1 MFRRMNVSPQRT
13 DISGREKERE
23 RGRGRERN
31 SINFPSDEAGDEG
44 RANNGLSLAVERS
57 AERMLN
63 YRVVLWV

>member
-1 MFRRMNVSPQRT
+1 MSPQKDGYIS
-13 DISGREKERE
+13 DISERE
-23 RGRGRERN
+23 RGRERN
-31 SINFPSDEAGDEG
+31 SINFPSDEG

>member
-1 MFRRMNVSPQRT
+1 MFRRMNVSPQRM
-13 DISGREKERE
+13 DISGRERE